1 MLWIQL
7 YNEITRKFSNFSK
20 TKKDRIPQ
28 KYIAAIY
35 LIFLNYKCSYT
46 EVNAWGA

>member
-7 YNEITRKFSNFSK
+7 YNKISRKFSNFSK
-20 TKKDRIPQ
+20 KKMGRTPQ
-28 KYIAAIY
+28 KYIAAD
-35 LIFLNYKCSYT
+35 FLNYKCSYT